1 MPIEHLCDILVVGA
15 GPAGSCAAAAAAAEG
30 MRTVLIDAKVRIG
43 EQPHCGEFV
52 PERLFVEFGLDRS
65 AAVNRVDSMETRIID
80 ISAERTDSASR
91 AVFAKNTLPPATL
104 TASPGFLIDRVR
116 FDRDLAREAAA
127 AGATVLCSTRI
138 VRAENGVW
146 VARSGKEEV
155 KFSPRF
161 VIAAD
166 GALSKIAHCMNLQR
180 ASFLHG
186 LQVEAPFS
194 GALDRTY
201 IFLEKSLVGGYG
213 WVFPK
218 GRTANVGI
226 GVAPRKG
233 LDMGAVLNRFVDH
246 VARVGLIR
254 PGQLARSGG
263 LIPVSGI
270 RDSLVAENVVFCG
283 DAAGLTH
290 PITGAGIPQAVFSG
304 QQAGRAVAAAIKSGR
319 REHLADYEAEIRSRY
334 RGALDHALKKRQ
346 AMIEQW
352 NDPEFSR
359 VCDRT
364 WITFKGY
371 KKRERRK

>member
-1 MPIEHLCDILVVGA
+1 
-15 GPAGSCAAAAAAAEG
+15 
-30 MRTVLIDAKVRIG
+30 
-43 EQPHCGEFV
+43 
-52 PERLFVEFGLDRS
+52 
-65 AAVNRVDSMETRIID
+65 
-80 ISAERTDSASR
+80 
-91 AVFAKNTLPPATL
+91 
-104 TASPGFLIDRVR
+104 
-116 FDRDLAREAAA
+116 
-127 AGATVLCSTRI
+127 
-138 VRAENGVW
+138 
-146 VARSGKEEV
+146 
-155 KFSPRF
+155 
-161 VIAAD
+161 
-166 GALSKIAHCMNLQR
+166 
-180 ASFLHG
+180 
-186 LQVEAPFS
+186 VEAPFS

-364 WITFKGY
+364 WIAFKGY